1 MITGLAKSIR
11 VYFQKHPFAIVGVK
25 GRAKGTP
32 VEEIIQ
38 QIEVELMLI
47 FFSNLQEILSC
58 IMIRLISVALT
69 YEAVVIRRPPGLCS
83 CLESPTS

>member
-32 VEEIIQ
+32 VDEIIQ
-38 QIEVELMLI
+38 QIEVELM
-47 FFSNLQEILSC
+47 FFSNLPEIF
-58 IMIRLISVALT
+58 
-69 YEAVVIRRPPGLCS
+69 
-83 CLESPTS
+83 SPR